1 MDWII
6 ADLLS
11 NHILVNS
18 FCAWAAAQLIK
29 TVIYAVMNR
38 TFDVS
43 RLLGAG
49 GMPSSHTATVVA
61 MAVTAGWEY
70 GLDSAIF
77 AVTAV
82 LVFVVTHDAVGVRME
97 AGKHA
102 KLLNQLMET
111 IQGAAFTGDH
121 LKELLG
127 HTPLQVFF
135 GGLLGAVVA
144 IVLCAVV

>member
-1 MDWII
+1 MNWIT
-6 ADLLS
+6 DLCS

-18 FCAWAAAQLIK
+18 FIAWAVAQIIK
-29 TVIYAVMNR
+29 TIIHAVMNR
-38 TFDVS
+38 TLDIR
-43 RLLGAG
+43 RLFGAG

-61 MAVTAGWEY
+61 MAMTAGLEY

-82 LVFVVTHDAVGVRME
+82 LVLVVTHDAMNVRME
-97 AGKHA
+97 AGEHA
-102 KLLNQLMET
+102 MLLNQLMET
-111 IQGAAFTGDH
+111 IQGLDFTEER

-135 GGLLGAVVA
+135 GAVLGV
-144 IVLCAVV
+144 IIPLILHG

>member
-1 MDWII
+1 MNWMIDICN
-6 ADLLS
+6 
-11 NHILVNS
+11 NHILLNS
-18 FCAWAAAQLIK
+18 FVAWAAAQLIK
-29 TVIYAVMNR
+29 TIIYAVMNR
-38 TFDVS
+38 TLDIR

-61 MAVTAGWEY
+61 MAVTAGLEY

-82 LVFVVTHDAVGVRME
+82 LVLVVTHDAMNVRME

-102 KLLNQLMET
+102 MLLNQLMET
-111 IQGAAFTGDH
+111 IQGLDFTEER

-135 GGLLGAVVA
+135 GAVLGAVIA
-144 IVLCAVV
+144 FAMHG